1 MNNIVDAL
9 RVFGKKLTGT
19 DVTSDTIANSIGEI
33 AENYTGSGSGGS
45 SLPEV
50 TLDDNGSVL
59 EVVGGE
65 WAKGKSPS
73 PVIID
78 LGYIQNSQWD
88 ASEGACIA
96 NMGSRL
102 TLSYQQI
109 ADLLGYNSY
118 TKKYKNPDKVI
129 IRVEFNV
136 KPSVNPSGGTQK
148 SQRIAMYARCNAT
161 TGVSTMNE
169 IRFTSGDQFIGYWIS
184 ESDVKYGM
192 CFRCDVSIKAAA
204 GSFTDADV
212 RVFEAKIPYAKI
224 PS

>member
-33 AENYTGSGSGGS
+33 ANNYESGGS

-65 WAKGKSPS
+65 WAKGESPS

-88 ASEGACIA
+88 ASDGVCIV

-109 ADLLGYNSY
+109 ADLLGYNST
-118 TKKYKNPDKVI
+118 TKKFKNPNKVI
-129 IRVEFNV
+129 IRAEFNV
-136 KPSVNPSGGTQK
+136 KPSVNPSGSTQK
-148 SQRIAMYARCNAT
+148 SQRIAMYARCIAT
-161 TGVSTMNE
+161 TGVNTSMNE

-184 ESDVKYGM
+184 EGDVKYEM
-192 CFRCDVSIKAAA
+192 CFRCDISIKAAA
-204 GSFTDADV
+204 DSFTDADV